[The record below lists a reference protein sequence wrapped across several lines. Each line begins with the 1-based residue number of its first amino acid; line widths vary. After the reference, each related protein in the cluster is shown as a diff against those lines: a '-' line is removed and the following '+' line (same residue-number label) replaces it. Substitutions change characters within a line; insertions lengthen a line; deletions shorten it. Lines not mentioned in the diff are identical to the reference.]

1 MKPLNRFQHPLFSS
15 HYAINTTNTEGMSPL
30 ANLNL
35 LCSNKLLTLEEAT
48 PTSHPC
54 NGKTMKYQQK

>member
-1 MKPLNRFQHPLFSS
+1 MKPLNRLQHPLFSS

-35 LCSNKLLTLEEAT
+35 LCSNRLLTLEEGT

-54 NGKTMKYQQK
+54 NG